1 MKNRSEIEVSKLPA
15 MRKATAAEMTVSAM
29 QAEGITTA
37 FGLIGTHIVE
47 IYDRLRAA
55 PEIRHITVRH
65 EGNAALMADAY
76 SRLSRKTSVCFSTA
90 GPGLLNS
97 LAGVGQS
104 YAGNSPT
111 VHISGSGPLNSP
123 RRALHGVD
131 DEDYT
136 MNMLQ
141 PLTKLSVRPRT
152 LTQLAKLLPRC
163 FSMARG
169 AEPGPVH
176 LEIPW
181 NLMLADPV
189 PVPSYVRLDP
199 QAPPKNASFRRLRDA
214 LPSAKR
220 PLVCIDALSL
230 RHGLVESV
238 IRLSEVVGAMMV
250 VSYDAFGAVPSRH
263 PLNAGLLSDFY
274 VGTAALEALGEA
286 DLVAG
291 FGVIDGSETERLILD
306 HARVKPIVFNRD
318 ELLGAGARTASRL
331 ACRQAELQPGD
342 SGRALVSPQIL

>member
-15 MRKATAAEMTVSAM
+15 MRKATAADMVISAM
-29 QAEGITTA
+29 QAEEITTA
-37 FGLIGTHIVE
+37 FGLVGTHIVE

-55 PEIRHITVRH
+55 PEIRHITVRQ

-76 SRLSRKTSVCFSTA
+76 SRLSGRTSVCFSTA

-97 LAGVGQS
+97 LAGIGQS
-104 YAGNSPT
+104 YAANSPT
-111 VHISGSGPLNSP
+111 VHISGSLPVNSP
-123 RRALHGVD
+123 RRALHAVD

-141 PLTKLSVRPRT
+141 SLTKLSVRPRT

-163 FSMARG
+163 FSIARG

-181 NLMLADPV
+181 NLMLADPA
-189 PVPSYVRLDP
+189 PVPSYVRLEP
-199 QAPPKNASFRRLRDA
+199 QATQKSASFRRFRDG

-230 RHGLVESV
+230 RHGL
-238 IRLSEVVGAMMV
+238 
-250 VSYDAFGAVPSRH
+250 
-263 PLNAGLLSDFY
+263 
-274 VGTAALEALGEA
+274 
-286 DLVAG
+286 
-291 FGVIDGSETERLILD
+291 
-306 HARVKPIVFNRD
+306 
-318 ELLGAGARTASRL
+318 
-331 ACRQAELQPGD
+331 
-342 SGRALVSPQIL
+342 